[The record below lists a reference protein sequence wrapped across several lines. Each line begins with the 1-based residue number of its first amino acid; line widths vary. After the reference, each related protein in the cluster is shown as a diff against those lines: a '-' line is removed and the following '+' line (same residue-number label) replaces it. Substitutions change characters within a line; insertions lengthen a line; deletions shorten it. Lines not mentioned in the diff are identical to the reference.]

1 MRINDKG
8 KPHEMVLDPA
18 EIEKRSM
25 EMIEAELSVPLAE
38 EIRPVVK
45 RVIHAT
51 ADFSFAENM
60 RFTPGVVELMRG
72 MLQKGASIITDT
84 NMALTGISKP
94 ALRKLG
100 AKAYCFMA
108 DEEVA
113 KEAKERGKTRALVS
127 MEHALLLPGP
137 KLFVCGNAP
146 TFLLPLLEREEA
158 PAETAVIG
166 VPVGF
171 VNVPEVKEMLWNSGL
186 PCIAAMGRRG
196 GSTVAAAVVNALMY
210 GIPGVRV

>member
-1 MRINDKG
+1 MKINDTER
-8 KPHEMVLDPA
+8 PHEMLLDPM

-25 EMIEAELSVPLAE
+25 EIIEAELTVPLAE

-51 ADFSFAENM
+51 ADFSFAKNM
-60 RFTPGVVELMRG
+60 RFTPGVVGLIRE

-100 AKAYCFMA
+100 ARAYCFMA

-113 KEAKERGKTRALVS
+113 KEARERGKTRALVS

-146 TFLLPLLEREEA
+146 TFLLPLLEREEK

-210 GIPGVRV
+210 GIPGVRA